1 MNAYWTLYFMNNT
14 IACPM
19 RAVYLLS
26 GMFIAL
32 LAVIVWAII
41 ASL

>member
-1 MNAYWTLYFMNNT
+1 MNAYWTMYFMNNT

-19 RAVYLLS
+19 WAVYMLS
-26 GMFIAL
+26 GMLIAL
-32 LAVIVWAII
+32 LALIVWAII